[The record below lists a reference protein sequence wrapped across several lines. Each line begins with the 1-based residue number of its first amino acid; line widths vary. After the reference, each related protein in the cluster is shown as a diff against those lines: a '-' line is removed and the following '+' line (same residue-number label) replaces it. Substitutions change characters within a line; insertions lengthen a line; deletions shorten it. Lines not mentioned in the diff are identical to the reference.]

1 MTSVRLALENTESK
15 EHTTWEPAPE
25 ENIGKIC
32 DVYDG
37 DTVTLLCS
45 ISGKIYKFH
54 TRIKGVDC
62 PEIRG
67 RGEAEKRAAKAVR
80 DIVISL
86 CRHKIC
92 ELETS
97 GTDKYGRMIAD
108 IWLHSGIR
116 LSDFLLSWG
125 LARPYAG
132 GTRVPFTQAEIL
144 HIIET
149 CQRLEGQS
157 LLPPLGES

>member
-1 MTSVRLALENTESK
+1 M
-15 EHTTWEPAPE
+15 
-25 ENIGKIC
+25 
-32 DVYDG
+32 
-37 DTVTLLCS
+37 
-45 ISGKIYKFH
+45 
-54 TRIKGVDC
+54 
-62 PEIRG
+62 RG
-67 RGEAEKRAAKAVR
+67 RGAEEKKAAKAVR

-92 ELETS
+92 ELEKS

-149 CQRLEGQS
+149 CQRLEGNS
-157 LLPPLGES
+157 VLPTIGEFAP